1 MTSSS
6 HKTFPIPSEDPTA
19 KLPAKLIGE
28 NETEYVQRYSEYINP
43 VNDQVKLERI
53 QRKGRP
59 VRVLVTGVFD
69 MFHLGHSRYILQA
82 KNMFPNTVVIAGV
95 NSDETVKY
103 YKGRTM
109 MAEDDRVECVR
120 QCRYVDEV
128 IFPMPWVS
136 DLEFLQKHNI
146 DFVAQ
151 NGEPY
156 PMGDVPDIF
165 KEHKDAGMFLPV
177 VRTKGVSTSDYITR
191 VICEYD
197 SFLQRNLA
205 RGYSR
210 EELGITFLYEKK
222 LEVMMR
228 LEGVQRTING
238 YIADFMRYY
247 YQPVSERMVEF
258 ISPATSPSPSL
269 HGDEV
274 DDVLQDEA

>member
-1 MTSSS
+1 MG
-6 HKTFPIPSEDPTA
+6 ED
-19 KLPAKLIGE
+19 
-28 NETEYVQRYSEYINP
+28 R
-43 VNDQVKLERI
+43 
-53 QRKGRP
+53 
-59 VRVLVTGVFD
+59 RVPGYMEFC
-69 MFHLGHSRYILQA
+69 
-82 KNMFPNTVVIAGV
+82 
-95 NSDETVKY
+95 
-103 YKGRTM
+103 RTM